1 MHPLTALVDD
11 SRVDS
16 RVRDRVTSRV
26 PGNTRPR
33 VSASTHP
40 AGRRSRP
47 GRMARCRRSTVAA
60 TTTWSPDRV
69 GCSVFL
75 NNRYQDPTL
84 GTFLSVDPLV
94 STTGDPYLYAGG
106 NPTTFADPT
115 GLCREGDAKCGIDR
129 DGRGLSS
136 SPRVPRIGAS
146 NLVVPSSASVARFSI
161 PVWEGAGV
169 TRFQFFIDDDRVCLS
184 GTGPD
189 IACGHGDARGFASGG
204 ALSDYN
210 LGARVRIVLNHE
222 TGSGM
227 VIAYATHGNG
237 GDIDA
242 LPINLTV
249 DGGVRLP
256 DDYPS
261 QFRLFTHG
269 EGIDGNIVFDYRFIN
284 SETPKSLAGAAP
296 AINGAVRLQRGP
308 HNTVQI
314 DGRLAQYPSVEVVR
328 DYQLPNGYWS
338 TLILAKPQESGGP
351 LNLYEP
357 GETFVAAG

>member
-1 MHPLTALVDD
+1 M
-11 SRVDS
+11 
-16 RVRDRVTSRV
+16 
-26 PGNTRPR
+26 
-33 VSASTHP
+33 
-40 AGRRSRP
+40 
-47 GRMARCRRSTVAA
+47 
-60 TTTWSPDRV
+60 
-69 GCSVFL
+69 FL